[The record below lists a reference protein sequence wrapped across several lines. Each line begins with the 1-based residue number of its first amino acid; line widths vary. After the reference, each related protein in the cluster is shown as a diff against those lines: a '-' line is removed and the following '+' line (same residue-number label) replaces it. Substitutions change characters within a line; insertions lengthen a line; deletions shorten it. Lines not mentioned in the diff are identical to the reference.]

1 MSRAEIVRKLKNKKP
16 KFNKSEL
23 EAIIDLFTKS
33 IENALKE
40 NRTVQIRNF
49 GNFYTKKLKEN
60 FNARVPST
68 NKLIYK
74 PERVKLRFKPSKYLK
89 KLINR

>member
-16 KFNKSEL
+16 KLNKSEL

-40 NRTVQIRNF
+40 DRTVQIRNF
-49 GNFYTKKLKEN
+49 GNFYTKKLN
-60 FNARVPST
+60 F
-68 NKLIYK
+68 L
-74 PERVKLRFKPSKYLK
+74 
-89 KLINR
+89 